1 MRERLESLCPG
12 KWMIAK
18 GDNDTEFYIWLD
30 RRKDRIDLC
39 GPGWKSLNEA
49 YDLQMGDKVT
59 FAFSAER
66 NHFYASVLSCGKI
79 KPLVRFPGM

>member
-1 MRERLESLCPG
+1 
-12 KWMIAK
+12 MIAK
-18 GDNDTEFYIWLD
+18 ADSDTTYYIWLD
-30 RRKDRIDLC
+30 RRNDIIDLC

-59 FAFSAER
+59 FVFSEEQ

-79 KPLVRFPGM
+79 KPLFCFPGM